1 MIGVDDERF
10 GGGTIGA
17 DDVKFGGASEIHW
30 WYELKQMG
38 CFDWMVWVKRCVFFC
53 SRPVGVDGGG
63 FWKPVN
69 Q

>member
-30 WYELKQMG
+30 
-38 CFDWMVWVKRCVFFC
+38 
-53 SRPVGVDGGG
+53 
-63 FWKPVN
+63 
-69 Q
+69 